1 MWSLKWGK
9 SKSECKWQL
18 FAHSFFHWSISP
30 TVKYTDCESWWCWIS
45 LHEALTAWGWDSN
58 WAWMGSSCTFVEV
71 SPSPTTSR
79 YLTLWGGR
87 RPLGSAKTAAT
98 ASQCAYPE
106 PVHWLRTMSL
116 LVTPNL
122 FIIIAGLS
130 YVVEG
135 MRTRFSDLNTLM
147 AILWPKKGLKIQIS
161 GNSGYWWNWLAILVG
176 PNGTNRPSWMYSTQI
191 QPRSTEVQPY
201 RATNSTNSQ
210 NCLIYGFL
218 GLLLLAIKMAKIVF

>member
-1 MWSLKWGK
+1 MLLPEHTKHVKHLVNLLTKVWKGINCQLNTARGKYWNVVFNLAAVSVIAVLCFMQQKQFFFTCRNFLTNQPMWSLKWGK

-18 FAHSFFHWSISP
+18 FAHSFFHWSSSP
-30 TVKYTDCESWWCWIS
+30 PVKYTDCESWWCWIS

-130 YVVEG
+130 
-135 MRTRFSDLNTLM
+135 
-147 AILWPKKGLKIQIS
+147 
-161 GNSGYWWNWLAILVG
+161 
-176 PNGTNRPSWMYSTQI
+176 
-191 QPRSTEVQPY
+191 
-201 RATNSTNSQ
+201 
-210 NCLIYGFL
+210 
-218 GLLLLAIKMAKIVF
+218 